1 MLHTLTG
8 RIQANRI
15 VGVASTADGTPTQGK
30 VVLEPRD
37 RTVSAALGVV
47 VGTTA
52 HEVDLNLDG
61 TFEVQMGPG
70 RYRGRAP
77 GCGTFFFTMP
87 DADSDLAD
95 LVVVD
100 GAPAAPDSVEALKA
114 RVVELEQLGGG
125 TGTGGTGDPVLV
137 DQTAILAALERASR

>member
-15 VGVASTADGTPTQGK
+15 VGVASQADGTPAQGR

-61 TFEVQMGPG
+61 TFEVRVEPG
-70 RYRGRAP
+70 RYRVRAP
-77 GCGTFFFTMP
+77 GCGTRFFTMP
-87 DADSDLAD
+87 DPDADLAD
-95 LVVVD
+95 LVVVG

-125 TGTGGTGDPVLV
+125 TGGTGDPVLV